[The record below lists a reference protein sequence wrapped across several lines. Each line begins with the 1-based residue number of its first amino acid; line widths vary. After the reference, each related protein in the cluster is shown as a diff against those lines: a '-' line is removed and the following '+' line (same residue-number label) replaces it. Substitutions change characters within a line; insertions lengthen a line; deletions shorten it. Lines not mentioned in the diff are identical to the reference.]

1 MKIEIGRYYL
11 DSLKQYHHIVTFEGN
26 DYIDHFGSSYSING
40 RVYGSE
46 ANEYESPYNLVS
58 EIYMYPLKERKELY
72 EKVLRESS
80 IERQLMHL
88 TEEYSE
94 MFIQLSH
101 IVRGRT
107 KDTKE
112 LILEMGDML
121 IMLEEMRYAFGV
133 TEKDLEVARA
143 IKFAK
148 FEHKILHP
156 EEYTN

>member
-1 MKIEIGRYYL
+1 MKIEVGRYYL
-11 DSLKQYHHIVTFEGN
+11 DSLGQYHHIVTVEGN
-26 DYIDHFGSSYSING
+26 DYIDHFGSSYYSNG
-40 RVYGSE
+40 KVYGSE
-46 ANEYESPYNLVS
+46 NYESPYNLIS
-58 EIYMYPLKERKELY
+58 EIHMYSLKERRELY
-72 EKVLRESS
+72 DKVLRESS

-94 MFIQLSH
+94 MFIELSH

-107 KDTKE
+107 NDTKE

-148 FEHKILHP
+148 FEHKVLHP
-156 EEYTN
+156 QENKSN